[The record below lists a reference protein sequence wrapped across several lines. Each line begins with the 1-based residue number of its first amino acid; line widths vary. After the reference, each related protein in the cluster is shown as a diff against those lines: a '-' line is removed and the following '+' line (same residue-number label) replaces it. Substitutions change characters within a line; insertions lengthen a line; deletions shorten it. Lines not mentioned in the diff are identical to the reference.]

1 MSRDE
6 FEDYQYDRSD
16 RVECPTGTP
25 PKTGKSDL
33 RKSSCPTC
41 GKSNKLTQDDVDNG
55 SQCDECELGW

>member
-1 MSRDE
+1 MPYDE

-25 PKTGKSDL
+25 PKTGKSNL